1 MEGESNGSKAGL
13 VWLFVLGT
21 AALTYAAK
29 KLSKSNKKPSLL
41 QYTIKKEENKV
52 DRTAVAPSKDT
63 LHESVSMKGREL
75 EK

>member
-1 MEGESNGSKAGL
+1 MEGESNVSKAGL

-29 KLSKSNKKPSLL
+29 KVSKSNQKPSLL
-41 QYTIKKEENKV
+41 QYTINKEENKA
-52 DRTAVAPSKDT
+52 DRTVVAPSKDT